1 MKLHLPTVLL
11 ATVLAC
17 ISQPVIATETI
28 NLNTHNWDQYIGDDG
43 NPGYPRF
50 DNVNL
55 SLNGNWSVNFDKFYD
70 LTWGASDNGSYTLT
84 GQGTMDSRT
93 RCSPY
98 LVEAQKPWL
107 QVMPNIRLVPALF
120 SKMQRWKRGEEHK

>member
-28 NLNTHNWDQYIGDDG
+28 NLNTHNWDQYIGDYG

-55 SLNGNWSVNFDKFYD
+55 INSMIL
-70 LTWGASDNGSYTLT
+70 LGAH
-84 GQGTMDSRT
+84 QIM
-93 RCSPY
+93 
-98 LVEAQKPWL
+98 
-107 QVMPNIRLVPALF
+107 VPIL
-120 SKMQRWKRGEEHK
+120 